1 MLAEKLINHS
11 IPALKPTDTVGKAI
25 DLMQDYKIGQ
35 LVYVENE
42 SVMAI
47 FDEDSLLNWSDDS
60 VSIKDLPLEN
70 KAVTAHLYQHIQ
82 ELVGMTIDESIQ
94 VIPIVDEENLYA
106 GSVVVSEMLRQ
117 FSKLM
122 SNQELGAI
130 VVIKINPIN
139 YSLTE
144 ISRLVESNSTKII
157 NSYFTSEQLGFE
169 DGSTLT
175 LKLNKTDVTAT
186 IATLE
191 RFGYHIEGVYG
202 NTPVE
207 HIDQHRLNL
216 LLRYL
221 ET

>member
-139 YSLTE
+139 YSLSE
-144 ISRLVESNSTKII
+144 ISRLVESNNTKII